1 MRHGS
6 WHGSILCIIP
16 KNNLEVSVELFIIV
30 KVELITF
37 LYNQLVF
44 LKLEFKSRDLF
55 VYQEQVLLVLGLS
68 ELVFIKVTSQY
79 S

>member
-1 MRHGS
+1 M
-6 WHGSILCIIP
+6 
-16 KNNLEVSVELFIIV
+16 ELFIIV